1 MGKFVIECPSCGRY
15 AEASTGGI
23 FGIGKTRT
31 INCSCGYVI
40 NVKTDKMATRKCAH
54 CGNEVVFDQ
63 SKGDAVCPVC
73 HNPINNFKAMNSL
86 LKFSCPSCSCSL
98 EADKSTGMYTC
109 PLCDTVIDVQAQVKK
124 EELSKE
130 GLASVIK
137 YEGDADTLV
146 WKHPIEDF
154 NMGSQL
160 IVHESQE
167 AIFFRDGQALDLFG
181 AGRYALETNQLPIME
196 KLYKLPSD
204 TDKTFHSEV
213 YFINIAQQMAFKWGT
228 SEKITMID
236 PTSQAPIAIGAR
248 GLFNFHVAD
257 SRKFLLKM
265 VGTTGGMARGDIF
278 DNTSGAKQISG
289 ANSQAKNYFRSIV
302 QLGVST
308 KLAEI
313 ITANHIDI
321 LQIDQQKM
329 VLSDALKESLLTYF
343 DDYGMAI
350 TEFLV
355 EGIILPQPGEL
366 GYDVVQTLIKLRQAS
381 LTKSVIATE
390 TDIKLTEMEAKK
402 TIDIRTEQNKVEVE
416 TAHRETVAAKGQ
428 TEILET
434 QIEGQKKIVGTQ
446 AEVQA
451 ERLKMEL
458 EMQRKA
464 QTAQIEAEEMRA
476 KGFNQKDV
484 IQGQVLTAFAEN
496 QPTEGGSMSGI
507 AGSALQMGA
516 GFATMGAMAGMATN
530 MMGTGAQLGKD
541 MMNGMQG
548 SMMGMPGGNPANPNA
563 NGFDANGNPV
573 NTGTGGNAA
582 NSGVAPGG
590 FDLNNTANSG
600 LAALSG
606 LNASNM
612 PGYNGNPAQGGA
624 PVGNN
629 GMPGQPIEN
638 ALRQPGGDSGASN
651 DANGWSCSACGAT
664 GIKSKFCP
672 ECGAK
677 KPEPVVK
684 PNVSNGTWN
693 CPNCGATDITS
704 KFCPECGSKKPEAEA
719 PATWTCPNCGATGIT
734 SKFCPE
740 CGTPKN

>member
-15 AEASTGGI
+15 AEASTGGL
-23 FGIGKTRT
+23 FGIGKTRK

-40 NVKTDKMATRKCAH
+40 DVKTDKMATRKCAH

-63 SKGDAVCPVC
+63 SKANALCPVC
-73 HNPINNFKAMNSL
+73 HNPINDAKAINSM
-86 LKFSCPSCSCSL
+86 LKFTCPSCSCHL
-98 EADKSTGMYTC
+98 EAEKSTKNYIC
-109 PLCDTVIDVQAQVKK
+109 PLCDTLIDVQAQVKK
-124 EELSKE
+124 EELTKE

-137 YEGDADTLV
+137 YEGDSDTLV

-181 AGRYALETNQLPIME
+181 AGRYPLETNQLPLME

-204 TDKTFHSEV
+204 TEKTFHSEV

-228 SEKITMID
+228 SEKVTFID
-236 PTSQAPIAIGAR
+236 PTSQAAIAIGAR
-248 GLFNFHVAD
+248 GMFNFHVAD

-278 DNTSGAKQISG
+278 DEASGAKQITG
-289 ANSQAKNYFRSIV
+289 ANSHAKNYFRSIV

-313 ITANHIDI
+313 ITANNIDI

-329 VLSDALKESLLTYF
+329 LLSNSLKESLKSYF

-366 GYDVVQTLIKLRQAS
+366 GYDVVQTLIKLRQAT

-390 TDIKLTEMEAKK
+390 TDIKLTEMEAQK
-402 TIDIRTEQNKVEVE
+402 TVDIRTEQNKVEVE
-416 TAHRETVAAKGQ
+416 TAHREVVAAKGQ
-428 TEILET
+428 TEVLET

-446 AEVQA
+446 AEVEA
-451 ERLKMEL
+451 ERLKMDL

-496 QPTEGGSMSGI
+496 QPKEGGSMSGI

-516 GFATMGAMAGMATN
+516 GFATMGAMAGMAGN
-530 MMGTGAQLGKD
+530 MMGTGAQIGKD
-541 MMNGMQG
+541 MVGGMNNAMNGNNSVLNNQ
-548 SMMGMPGGNPANPNA
+548 NA
-563 NGFDANGNPV
+563 NNQNG
-573 NTGTGGNAA
+573 
-582 NSGVAPGG
+582 SDVAPGG
-590 FDLNNTANSG
+590 FNMQNTDGSG

-606 LNASNM
+606 LNTQASGMQPNAA
-612 PGYNGNPAQGGA
+612 NNVNAGN
-624 PVGNN
+624 
-629 GMPGQPIEN
+629 
-638 ALRQPGGDSGASN
+638 SGAGWTCTN
-651 DANGWSCSACGAT
+651 CGTANIT
-664 GIKSKFCP
+664 SKFCP
-672 ECGAK
+672 ECGSP
-677 KPEPVVK
+677 KPEPKVE
-684 PNVSNGTWN
+684 PALGWN
-693 CPNCGATDITS
+693 CPNCGASNITSKFCPECGSKRPEEEADPTWTCPNCGTTGITS
-704 KFCPECGSKKPEAEA
+704 KFCPECGSKKQ
-719 PATWTCPNCGATGIT
+719 
-734 SKFCPE
+734 
-740 CGTPKN
+740 